1 MALCSP
7 GRMPVTRVDPSDL
20 ATAGAFEYSPEFQEG
35 ARSLLRGL
43 EDFPKYPQFLAD
55 QLGGPESRLMHF
67 VQYLVPEI
75 EFRCGPLDN
84 KRVLDFGCGT
94 GPSTVALA
102 MRAKSVVAFDVDP
115 ESMRLCRRRLA
126 EHGLESQVQL
136 LYAESLDE
144 VRDLIGEV
152 DLILMCGVIE
162 HLPIT
167 QGDLRR
173 NIIRTLFGMLKESG
187 YLYVYDTPNRVW
199 PYDFHTTHLWW
210 IPWMEPGS
218 ARAYRR
224 AVRRGRY
231 KDSPRISPGPRGME
245 QSGAWGA
252 TYWEILEYLKGEDYS
267 CLNVHP
273 GNNRHIDYLGGA
285 RRFRL
290 VRYPFDFFVG
300 LIARPFRIPI
310 TAFYPFLDNL
320 VIMKN
325 RARGARPSS

>member
-1 MALCSP
+1 MVLSDLEWIP
-7 GRMPVTRVDPSDL
+7 LTRMDPSDL
-20 ATAGAFEYSPEFQEG
+20 AAAGAFTYSPEFQER

-43 EDFPKYPQFLAD
+43 EDFPRYPQFLAD
-55 QLGGPESRLMHF
+55 QLGGPDSRLMHF

-75 EFRCGPLDN
+75 EYRCGPLRDR
-84 KRVLDFGCGT
+84 RVLDFGCGT

-102 MRAKSVVAFDVDP
+102 RRARSVVAYDVDQ
-115 ESMRLCRRRLA
+115 ESIDLCQRRLA
-126 EHGLESQVQL
+126 EHGLESRVQL
-136 LYAESLDE
+136 FCADTIDE
-144 VRDLIGEV
+144 VRDQIGEV
-152 DLILMCGVIE
+152 DLVLMCGVIE

-167 QGDLRR
+167 QGGLRR
-173 NIIRTLFGMLKESG
+173 NIIRTLFGMLKDSG

-218 ARAYRR
+218 PRAYDR
-224 AVRRGRY
+224 AIRKGRY
-231 KDSPRISPGPRGME
+231 KDTPRMSRGPRGME

-252 TYWEILEYLKGEDYS
+252 TYWEILAYLEGENYT
-267 CLNVHP
+267 CLNAYP

-290 VRYPFDFFVG
+290 ARYPFDFFVG
-300 LIARPFRIPI
+300 LVARPFRIPI

-325 RARGARPSS
+325 GAGTAGRGS